1 MGAENK
7 IKSEKISRVNRAF
20 QRGFSFFLRWFYLLI
35 IVIAS
40 AYAVLIWKK
49 YILNAEPISASSRFC
64 SSMRKNIKKRSRS

>member
-49 YILNAEPISASSRFC
+49 YILNA
-64 SSMRKNIKKRSRS
+64 